1 MFFFAVFCIFFSTS
15 SLVSWSFGEFVTEK
29 MSSRMDTSKCVFTPT
44 GGKAPRKALAVRAA
58 KRSAPKCGGVKKDG
72 YVRTDITMEL
82 GDSQTRVGERKRKA
96 ALAAGGGSFEG
107 EPSPPASIVLRLP
120 MVQSYPLDVPTK
132 RAALA
137 VFDQQV
143 DGLTR
148 KICGHAAKRE
158 RKRKAAKA
166 LPKAPKAASDK
177 DEQEADG
184 VCAGSEAA
192 KEAGEQSDSE
202 EESEEELPEGYQKG
216 WYGPVPCE
224 E

>member
-1 MFFFAVFCIFFSTS
+1 
-15 SLVSWSFGEFVTEK
+15 
-29 MSSRMDTSKCVFTPT
+29 MDTSRCVFTPT

-58 KRSAPKCGGVKKDG
+58 RRSAPKCGGVKKDRN
-72 YVRTDITMEL
+72 VRTDITMAL

-107 EPSPPASIVLRLP
+107 EPSPPAAVVLRLP

-148 KICGHAAKRE
+148 RVCGHAAK
-158 RKRKAAKA
+158 A
-166 LPKAPKAASDK
+166 LPTAPKAAALDK
-177 DEQEADG
+177 DEQEAVKDF
-184 VCAGSEAA
+184 CAGSETAA
-192 KEAGEQSDSE
+192 SE
-202 EESEEELPEGYQKG
+202 TAADLAADQADQEYFEWADTCECPEGTTRCDCQCDAG
-216 WYGPVPCE
+216 M
-224 E
+224 

>member
-1 MFFFAVFCIFFSTS
+1 
-15 SLVSWSFGEFVTEK
+15 
-29 MSSRMDTSKCVFTPT
+29 MDTSKCVFTPT

-72 YVRTDITMEL
+72 YVRKDITMEL

-96 ALAAGGGSFEG
+96 AQAAGGGSFEG

-148 KICGHAAKRE
+148 KICGHAAK
-158 RKRKAAKA
+158 A
-166 LPKAPKAASDK
+166 LPTAPKAASSD
-177 DEQEADG
+177 
-184 VCAGSEAA
+184 

>member
-1 MFFFAVFCIFFSTS
+1 
-15 SLVSWSFGEFVTEK
+15 
-29 MSSRMDTSKCVFTPT
+29 MDTSRCVFTPT

-58 KRSAPKCGGVKKDG
+58 RRSAPKCGGVKKEKA
-72 YVRTDITMEL
+72 VRTDITRQG
-82 GDSQTRVGERKRKA
+82 GDGNTRVGERKRKA

-107 EPSPPASIVLRLP
+107 EPSPPAAIVLRLP

-148 KICGHAAKRE
+148 KVCGHAAK
-158 RKRKAAKA
+158 A
-166 LPKAPKAASDK
+166 LPTAPKAAALDN
-177 DEQEADG
+177 DEQEAADG
-184 VCAGSEAA
+184 VCAASETA
-192 KEAGEQSDSE
+192 KDAGEQSDSE
-202 EESEEELPEGYQKG
+202 EEEELPEGYQKG
-216 WYGPVPCE
+216 WYGPVPSE